1 MQLADTQLLPYG
13 WPDRLL
19 PERLKVSR
27 KIWRW
32 HSDGHAGVFG
42 NTAGRWITNYNKNS
56 LS

>member
-42 NTAGRWITNYNKNS
+42 NTAGRWITNYNK
-56 LS
+56 